1 MPTRPPTPQQRWL
14 QRATFILAVLTIG
27 LGAVGIGISPAF
39 HEVWQVEGAWMAA
52 TELLFDAA
60 TLLTLS
66 EPTRP
71 PANAVFGC
79 ARVAAVL
86 FALVAASTIVLGVSQ
101 ALRTGLALRYI
112 KWYSRRHPETAHA
125 VVFGAGPQ
133 ARQVVDDIQ
142 KRSIQ
147 QGSTQKAA
155 VQRAAAQNGAASGP
169 DAESSH
175 AASRVPRFFEKPGAS
190 T

>member
-1 MPTRPPTPQQRWL
+1 MQPRFLRSPSRPW
-14 QRATFILAVLTIG
+14 
-27 LGAVGIGISPAF
+27 
-39 HEVWQVEGAWMAA
+39 
-52 TELLFDAA
+52 
-60 TLLTLS
+60 
-66 EPTRP
+66 P

-142 KRSIQ
+142 KRSTRKR
-147 QGSTQKAA
+147 STRRAA
-155 VQRAAAQNGAASGP
+155 VQRAAARNGAASGP
-169 DAESSH
+169 DAASSNMRR
-175 AASRVPRFFEKPGAS
+175 AACPTRWSSLPLKTRQSSSRVGWRRPGGCRRRTRPEHPRPGWAEHGQRGVPS
-190 T
+190 RRG